1 MRKHLFAKGPSVD
14 DAISLAVGDTTYC
27 WVYPNQI
34 GPYAGVSSVTSVFF
48 GDEQSRPTGRSA
60 CLGGS
65 PYCRYRF
72 DRRRRRWQG
81 DRFWVD
87 VRSPSTSRSGAGI
100 RHSVGVS
107 AGPNPVQFWH
117 GGAADGSDST
127 ERPMTLANLPVD
139 RVSSTT
145 AVCGG
150 LRFQTLFSL
159 AYDSVQFVW

>member
-1 MRKHLFAKGPSVD
+1 LMFARRPLRDPGRGSDIPSVSPQ
-14 DAISLAVGDTTYC
+14 A
-27 WVYPNQI
+27 QI
-34 GPYAGVSSVTSVFF
+34 
-48 GDEQSRPTGRSA
+48 
-60 CLGGS
+60 
-65 PYCRYRF
+65 
-72 DRRRRRWQG
+72 
-81 DRFWVD
+81 
-87 VRSPSTSRSGAGI
+87 PSNSGT
-100 RHSVGVS
+100 
-107 AGPNPVQFWH
+107 